1 MSAAAQVERAENY
14 PQKCSRTSDWNPS
27 DGAISFIVDHRRGG
41 DSYVNERRATERNM
55 SDTELTCYQ
64 SHSARLSAQDEGTKE
79 LCTKLQHTG
88 SLAICQGE

>member
-1 MSAAAQVERAENY
+1 M
-14 PQKCSRTSDWNPS
+14 
-27 DGAISFIVDHRRGG
+27 
-41 DSYVNERRATERNM
+41 NERRATERNM
-55 SDTELTCYQ
+55 SDAELTCYQ